1 MKVMILAAGYGKR
14 MLPLTKT
21 IPKPLLEVAGK
32 TLIQRNIEALLNEG
46 FEDFII
52 NTSYLGSMIKNH
64 VNQKFPSTKIN
75 FSEEDQPLGT
85 GGGIVKALSLIGE
98 DPFILINAD
107 ISHDI
112 SMKPLN
118 KNIISAHIVGVE
130 NPDHNINGDFS
141 LEGDIVVIKE
151 GKNDFTWTGISVVN
165 PLIFDKYKNHNGFFN
180 IWDPVMLACISGRS
194 VTGEITKGK
203 WIDTGTVDRLELA
216 NKMHKD
222 EN

>member
-112 SMKPLN
+112 SIKPLN
-118 KNIISAHIVGVE
+118 KNIISAHIIGVE

-141 LEGDIVVIKE
+141 LDGDIVVIKE

-165 PLIFDKYKNHNGFFN
+165 PLIFNKYKDHDGFFN
-180 IWDPVMLACISGRS
+180 IWDPVMLACISDRS

-203 WIDTGTVDRLELA
+203 WIDTGTVGRLELA

>member
-21 IPKPLLEVAGK
+21 TPKSLLKVGSK
-32 TLIQRNIEALLNEG
+32 TLIQRNIEALLDEG
-46 FEDFII
+46 FEEFII
-52 NTSYLGSMIKNH
+52 NTSYLGSMIRDH
-64 VNQKFPSTKIN
+64 VSEKFPNIKVN
-75 FSEEDQPLGT
+75 FSEEDEPLGT

-112 SMKPLN
+112 SMNPLN
-118 KNIISAHIVGVE
+118 KNITSAHIVGVE

-141 LEGDIVVIKE
+141 LEGDVVVIKE
-151 GKNDFTWTGISVVN
+151 GKNDFTWTGISIVN
-165 PLIFDKYKNHNGFFN
+165 PLIFDKYKDHNGFFN

>member
-112 SMKPLN
+112 SIKPLN
-118 KNIISAHIVGVE
+118 KNIISAHIIGVE

-141 LEGDIVVIKE
+141 LDGDIVVIKE

-165 PLIFDKYKNHNGFFN
+165 PLIFNKYKDHDRFFN
-180 IWDPVMLACISGRS
+180 IWDPVMLACISDRS

-203 WIDTGTVDRLELA
+203 WIDTGTVGRLELA

>member
-32 TLIQRNIEALLNEG
+32 TLIQRNIEALLDEG

-112 SMKPLN
+112 SIKPLN
-118 KNIISAHIVGVE
+118 KNIISAHIIGVE

-141 LEGDIVVIKE
+141 LDGNIVVIKE

-165 PLIFDKYKNHNGFFN
+165 PLIFNKYKDHDGFFN
-180 IWDPVMLACISGRS
+180 IWDPVMLACISDKS

-203 WIDTGTVDRLELA
+203 WIDTGTVGRLELA

>member
-1 MKVMILAAGYGKR
+1 

-112 SMKPLN
+112 SIKPLN
-118 KNIISAHIVGVE
+118 KNIISAHIIGVE

-141 LEGDIVVIKE
+141 LDGDIVVIKE
-151 GKNDFTWTGISVVN
+151 GKNDYTWTGISVVN
-165 PLIFDKYKNHNGFFN
+165 PLIFNKYKDHDGFFN
-180 IWDPVMLACISGRS
+180 IWDPVMLACIGDRS
-194 VTGEITKGK
+194 VTGEISKGK
-203 WIDTGTVDRLELA
+203 WIDTGTVGRLELA

>member
-52 NTSYLGSMIKNH
+52 NISYLGSMIKNH

-75 FSEEDQPLGT
+75 FSEEDHPLGT

-112 SMKPLN
+112 SIKPLN
-118 KNIISAHIVGVE
+118 KNIISAHIIGVE

-141 LEGDIVVIKE
+141 LDGDIVVIKE

-165 PLIFDKYKNHNGFFN
+165 PLIFNKYKDHDGFFN
-180 IWDPVMLACISGRS
+180 IWDPVMLACISDKS

-203 WIDTGTVDRLELA
+203 WIDTGTVGRLELA

>member
-112 SMKPLN
+112 SIKPLN
-118 KNIISAHIVGVE
+118 KNIISAHIIGVE

-141 LEGDIVVIKE
+141 LDGDIVIIKE

-165 PLIFDKYKNHNGFFN
+165 PLIFNKYKDHDGFFN
-180 IWDPVMLACISGRS
+180 IWDPVMLACISDRS

-203 WIDTGTVDRLELA
+203 WIDTGTVGRLELA

>member
-112 SMKPLN
+112 SIKPLN
-118 KNIISAHIVGVE
+118 KNIISAHIIGVE

-141 LEGDIVVIKE
+141 LDGDIVVIKE

-165 PLIFDKYKNHNGFFN
+165 PLIFNKYKDHDGFFN
-180 IWDPVMLACISGRS
+180 IWDPVMLACIGDRS
-194 VTGEITKGK
+194 VTGEISKGK
-203 WIDTGTVDRLELA
+203 WIDTGTVGRLELA

>member
-1 MKVMILAAGYGKR
+1 M
-14 MLPLTKT
+14 
-21 IPKPLLEVAGK
+21 
-32 TLIQRNIEALLNEG
+32 
-46 FEDFII
+46 
-52 NTSYLGSMIKNH
+52 
-64 VNQKFPSTKIN
+64 
-75 FSEEDQPLGT
+75 
-85 GGGIVKALSLIGE
+85 KALSLIGE

-165 PLIFDKYKNHNGFFN
+165 PLIFNKYKNHNGFFN

>member
-32 TLIQRNIEALLNEG
+32 TLIQRNIEALLDEG

-112 SMKPLN
+112 SIKPLN
-118 KNIISAHIVGVE
+118 KNIISAHIIGVE

-141 LEGDIVVIKE
+141 LDGDIVVIKE

-165 PLIFDKYKNHNGFFN
+165 PLIFNKYKDHDGFFN
-180 IWDPVMLACISGRS
+180 IWDPVMLACISDRS

-203 WIDTGTVDRLELA
+203 WIDTGTVGRLELA

>member
-21 IPKPLLEVAGK
+21 TPKPLLKVGGK
-32 TLIQRNIEALLNEG
+32 TLIQRNIEALLDEG
-46 FEDFII
+46 FEEFII
-52 NTSYLGSMIKNH
+52 NTSYLGSMISDH
-64 VNQKFPSTKIN
+64 VSEKFPDIKVN
-75 FSEEDQPLGT
+75 FSEEDEPLGT
-85 GGGIVKALSLIGE
+85 GGGIVRALSLIGE

-112 SMKPLN
+112 SMKHLN
-118 KNIISAHIVGVE
+118 KNITSAHIVGVE
-130 NPDHNINGDFS
+130 NPVHNINGDFS
-141 LEGDIVVIKE
+141 LEGDVVVIKE

-165 PLIFDKYKNHNGFFN
+165 PLIFDKYKDHNGFFN

>member
-112 SMKPLN
+112 SIKSLK
-118 KNIISAHIVGVE
+118 KNIISAHIIGVE

-141 LEGDIVVIKE
+141 LDGDIVVIKE

-165 PLIFDKYKNHNGFFN
+165 PLIFNKYKDHDGFFN
-180 IWDPVMLACISGRS
+180 IWDPVMLACISDRS
-194 VTGEITKGK
+194 VTGEITKDK

>member
-21 IPKPLLEVAGK
+21 TPKPLLKVGGK
-32 TLIQRNIEALLNEG
+32 TLIQRNIEALLDEG
-46 FEDFII
+46 FEEFII
-52 NTSYLGSMIKNH
+52 NTSYLGSMISDH
-64 VNQKFPSTKIN
+64 VSEKLPSIKVN
-75 FSEEDQPLGT
+75 FSEEDEPLGT
-85 GGGIVKALSLIGE
+85 GGGIVRALSLIGE

-118 KNIISAHIVGVE
+118 KNITSAHIVGVE

-141 LEGDIVVIKE
+141 LEGDVVVIKE
-151 GKNDFTWTGISVVN
+151 GKNDFTWTGISIVN
-165 PLIFDKYKNHNGFFN
+165 PLIFDKYKDHNGFFN

>member
-32 TLIQRNIEALLNEG
+32 TLIQRNIEALLDEG

-112 SMKPLN
+112 SIKPLN
-118 KNIISAHIVGVE
+118 KNIISAHIIGVE

-141 LEGDIVVIKE
+141 LDGDIVVIKE

-165 PLIFDKYKNHNGFFN
+165 PLIFNKYKDHDGFFN
-180 IWDPVMLACISGRS
+180 IWDPVMLACISDKS

-203 WIDTGTVDRLELA
+203 WIDTGTVGRLELA

>member
-85 GGGIVKALSLIGE
+85 GGGIVKALPLIGE

-112 SMKPLN
+112 SIKPLN
-118 KNIISAHIVGVE
+118 KNIISAHIIGVE

-141 LEGDIVVIKE
+141 LDGDIVFIKE

-165 PLIFDKYKNHNGFFN
+165 PLIFNKYKDHDGFFN
-180 IWDPVMLACISGRS
+180 IWDPVILACISDRS

-203 WIDTGTVDRLELA
+203 WIDTGTVGRLELA

>member
-1 MKVMILAAGYGKR
+1 
-14 MLPLTKT
+14 
-21 IPKPLLEVAGK
+21 
-32 TLIQRNIEALLNEG
+32 
-46 FEDFII
+46 
-52 NTSYLGSMIKNH
+52 MIKNH

-75 FSEEDQPLGT
+75 FSEEDHPLGT
-85 GGGIVKALSLIGE
+85 GGGIVQALSLIGE

-112 SMKPLN
+112 SIKPLN
-118 KNIISAHIVGVE
+118 KNIISAHIIGVE

-141 LEGDIVVIKE
+141 LDGNIVVIKE

-165 PLIFDKYKNHNGFFN
+165 PLIFNKYKDHDGFFN
-180 IWDPVMLACISGRS
+180 IWDPVMLACISDRS

-203 WIDTGTVDRLELA
+203 WIDTGTVGRLELA

>member
-112 SMKPLN
+112 NIKPLK
-118 KNIISAHIVGVE
+118 KNIISAHIIGVV

-141 LEGDIVVIKE
+141 LDGDIVVIKE
-151 GKNDFTWTGISVVN
+151 GKNDYTWTGISVVN
-165 PLIFDKYKNHNGFFN
+165 PLIFNKYKDHDEFFN
-180 IWDPVMLACISGRS
+180 IWDPVMLACISDRS

-203 WIDTGTVDRLELA
+203 WIDTGTVGRLELA

>member
-46 FEDFII
+46 FEEFII

-112 SMKPLN
+112 SIKPLN
-118 KNIISAHIVGVE
+118 KNIISAHIIGVE

-141 LEGDIVVIKE
+141 LDGDIVVIKE

-165 PLIFDKYKNHNGFFN
+165 PLIFNKYKDHDGFFN
-180 IWDPVMLACISGRS
+180 IWDPVMLACISDKS

-203 WIDTGTVDRLELA
+203 WIDTGTVGRLELA

>member
-32 TLIQRNIEALLNEG
+32 TLIQRNIEALLDEG

-112 SMKPLN
+112 SIKPLN
-118 KNIISAHIVGVE
+118 KNIISAHIIGVE

-141 LEGDIVVIKE
+141 LDGDIVVIKE

-165 PLIFDKYKNHNGFFN
+165 PLIFNKYKDHDGFFN
-180 IWDPVMLACISGRS
+180 IWDPVMLACIGDRS
-194 VTGEITKGK
+194 VTGEISKGK
-203 WIDTGTVDRLELA
+203 WIDTGTVGRLELA

>member
-112 SMKPLN
+112 SIKPLN
-118 KNIISAHIVGVE
+118 KNIISAHIIGVE

-141 LEGDIVVIKE
+141 LDGDIVVIKE
-151 GKNDFTWTGISVVN
+151 GKNDYTWTGISVVN
-165 PLIFDKYKNHNGFFN
+165 PLIFNKYKDHDGFFN
-180 IWDPVMLACISGRS
+180 IWDPVMLACISDRS

-203 WIDTGTVDRLELA
+203 WIDTGTVGRLELA

>member
-52 NTSYLGSMIKNH
+52 NISYLGSMIKNH

-112 SMKPLN
+112 SIKPLN
-118 KNIISAHIVGVE
+118 KNIISAHIIGVE

-141 LEGDIVVIKE
+141 LDGDIVVIKE

-165 PLIFDKYKNHNGFFN
+165 PLIFNKYKDHDGFFN

>member
-112 SMKPLN
+112 SIKPLN
-118 KNIISAHIVGVE
+118 KNIISAHIIGVE
-130 NPDHNINGDFS
+130 NPDHNINGDF
-141 LEGDIVVIKE
+141 LLR
-151 GKNDFTWTGISVVN
+151 WRYCC
-165 PLIFDKYKNHNGFFN
+165 YK
-180 IWDPVMLACISGRS
+180 R
-194 VTGEITKGK
+194 
-203 WIDTGTVDRLELA
+203 R
-216 NKMHKD
+216 
-222 EN
+222 

>member
-52 NTSYLGSMIKNH
+52 TISYLGSMIKNH
-64 VNQKFPSTKIN
+64 VNKKFPSTKIN
-75 FSEEDQPLGT
+75 FSEEDHPLGT

-112 SMKPLN
+112 SIKPLN
-118 KNIISAHIVGVE
+118 KNIISAHIIGVE

-141 LEGDIVVIKE
+141 LDGDIVVIKE

-165 PLIFDKYKNHNGFFN
+165 PLIFNKYKDHDGFFN
-180 IWDPVMLACISGRS
+180 IWDPVMLACISDKS

-203 WIDTGTVDRLELA
+203 WIDTGTVGRLELA